1 MISLAEPAGCCNM
14 VSMSNSVVSEEDARA
29 MVRLVGETAAVAAT
43 GGYLEC
49 RKFLLNGL
57 CEMIGGDAWAWAL
70 SRVDSET
77 HQIYYLTNQVG
88 GMDNGQWTA
97 VAAAVE
103 HPEMKVAAK
112 RFGEALANTKQSVTM
127 NREEIDPENVARQ
140 GELQTAW
147 DRTGFDGLIMSGH
160 PVDEESSCHI
170 VIYRNID
177 KGVFDERQ
185 TKIAHIVLS
194 EVKWLHAQGW
204 PEDRGATIPKLTPR
218 QRSVLIMLTGG
229 HSRKEMASALE
240 ISENTISGYVKD
252 VYRHFDVHSQTD
264 LVRKF
269 SGMT

>member
-1 MISLAEPAGCCNM
+1 MS
-14 VSMSNSVVSEEDARA
+14 VSTVSEEDARA

-43 GGYLEC
+43 GSYQKS
-49 RKFLLNGL
+49 RDFLLSGL
-57 CEMIGGDAWAWAL
+57 IELVDADAWAWAL
-70 SRVDSET
+70 SRVDPKK
-77 HQIYYLTNQVG
+77 HQIFYLTNQTG
-88 GMDNGQWTA
+88 GMDEGQWTA

-103 HPEMKVAAK
+103 HPAMASAAK
-112 RFGEALANTKQSVTM
+112 GFGEALMNTREPITM
-127 NREEIDPENVARQ
+127 NREKIDPENVARE
-140 GELQTAW
+140 GELKEMW
-147 DRTGFDGLIMSGH
+147 NRTGFDGLIMSGH
-160 PVDEESSCHI
+160 PVDEESYSHI
-170 VIYRNID
+170 VIYRKMS
-177 KGVFDERQ
+177 KGAFTERQ
-185 TKIAHIVLS
+185 TQMAHIVLS